1 MLCSVFAV
9 TYLRSP
15 DHVELFLALYLL
27 LETHLDCLVCE
38 DLHGVKNIP
47 VMQRREGREKGGGR
61 ESTEGARR
69 STRSQSAP

>member
-47 VMQRREGREKGGGR
+47 VMQRREGRERERRRKRVNGG
-61 ESTEGARR
+61 S
-69 STRSQSAP
+69 